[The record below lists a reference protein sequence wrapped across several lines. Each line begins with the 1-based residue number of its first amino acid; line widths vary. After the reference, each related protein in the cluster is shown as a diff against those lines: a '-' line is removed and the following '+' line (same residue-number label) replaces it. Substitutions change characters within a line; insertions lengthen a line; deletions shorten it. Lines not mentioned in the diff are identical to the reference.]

1 MIDEVYADI
10 GDEQSIEQS
19 LSTFSS
25 HMTNVVS
32 FLDKADRNSIVL
44 FDELGAGT
52 DPTEGAALAIAILST
67 LHERGIRTMATTH
80 YSELKIY
87 ALSTPG
93 VENACC
99 EFDVET
105 LSPTYRLLVG
115 VPGKSNAFAISS
127 KLGLPDYII
136 NKAKDEISEQDES
149 FEDVL
154 TTLEQ
159 NRITLERE
167 KEELARTR
175 AEVESLKQSLAKNQ
189 EQIDAVFK
197 LNGLDVENAKAPIA
211 TLTAERDDLKA
222 RLATAEDTLKGFD
235 GKSADEVKAEIAQYK
250 KQAEDAGKNFQ
261 LQMTQRDQRDWVNGQ
276 LDKYG
281 VSSPYARRQLAA
293 DVMDEK
299 DGLKWKDG
307 AFQGFDDFMKS
318 AKEKDSGLYQTA
330 EEKAEAEKQAQ
341 LEKKAPKIVGPT
353 GNTTPTETKYTP
365 PKIF

>member
-1 MIDEVYADI
+1 MK
-10 GDEQSIEQS
+10 
-19 LSTFSS
+19 T
-25 HMTNVVS
+25 
-32 FLDKADRNSIVL
+32 
-44 FDELGAGT
+44 
-52 DPTEGAALAIAILST
+52 
-67 LHERGIRTMATTH
+67 
-80 YSELKIY
+80 SELK
-87 ALSTPG
+87 
-93 VENACC
+93 
-99 EFDVET
+99 D
-105 LSPTYRLLVG
+105 
-115 VPGKSNAFAISS
+115 
-127 KLGLPDYII
+127 LGL
-136 NKAKDEISEQDES
+136 
-149 FEDVL
+149 
-154 TTLEQ
+154 
-159 NRITLERE
+159 
-167 KEELARTR
+167 
-175 AEVESLKQSLAKNQ
+175 NQ

-211 TLTAERDDLKA
+211 TLTAERDDLKT

-307 AFQGFDDFMKS
+307 AFHGFDDFMKS

>member
-1 MIDEVYADI
+1 MK
-10 GDEQSIEQS
+10 
-19 LSTFSS
+19 T
-25 HMTNVVS
+25 
-32 FLDKADRNSIVL
+32 
-44 FDELGAGT
+44 
-52 DPTEGAALAIAILST
+52 
-67 LHERGIRTMATTH
+67 
-80 YSELKIY
+80 SELK
-87 ALSTPG
+87 
-93 VENACC
+93 
-99 EFDVET
+99 D
-105 LSPTYRLLVG
+105 
-115 VPGKSNAFAISS
+115 
-127 KLGLPDYII
+127 LGL
-136 NKAKDEISEQDES
+136 
-149 FEDVL
+149 
-154 TTLEQ
+154 
-159 NRITLERE
+159 
-167 KEELARTR
+167 
-175 AEVESLKQSLAKNQ
+175 NQ

-211 TLTAERDDLKA
+211 TLTAERDDLKT

-281 VSSPYARRQLAA
+281 VSSPYARRQLTA

-353 GNTTPTETKYTP
+353 GNTTQAETKYTP

>member
-1 MIDEVYADI
+1 MK
-10 GDEQSIEQS
+10 
-19 LSTFSS
+19 T
-25 HMTNVVS
+25 
-32 FLDKADRNSIVL
+32 
-44 FDELGAGT
+44 
-52 DPTEGAALAIAILST
+52 
-67 LHERGIRTMATTH
+67 
-80 YSELKIY
+80 SELK
-87 ALSTPG
+87 
-93 VENACC
+93 
-99 EFDVET
+99 D
-105 LSPTYRLLVG
+105 
-115 VPGKSNAFAISS
+115 
-127 KLGLPDYII
+127 LGL
-136 NKAKDEISEQDES
+136 
-149 FEDVL
+149 
-154 TTLEQ
+154 
-159 NRITLERE
+159 
-167 KEELARTR
+167 
-175 AEVESLKQSLAKNQ
+175 NQ

-211 TLTAERDDLKA
+211 TLTAERDDLKT

-250 KQAEDAGKNFQ
+250 KQAEDAGRNFQ

-281 VSSPYARRQLAA
+281 VSSPYARRQLTT

-307 AFQGFDDFMKS
+307 AFQGFDDFMKT
-318 AKEKDSGLYQTA
+318 AKEKDSDLYQTA

>member
-1 MIDEVYADI
+1 MK
-10 GDEQSIEQS
+10 
-19 LSTFSS
+19 T
-25 HMTNVVS
+25 
-32 FLDKADRNSIVL
+32 
-44 FDELGAGT
+44 
-52 DPTEGAALAIAILST
+52 
-67 LHERGIRTMATTH
+67 
-80 YSELKIY
+80 SELK
-87 ALSTPG
+87 
-93 VENACC
+93 
-99 EFDVET
+99 D
-105 LSPTYRLLVG
+105 
-115 VPGKSNAFAISS
+115 
-127 KLGLPDYII
+127 LGL
-136 NKAKDEISEQDES
+136 
-149 FEDVL
+149 
-154 TTLEQ
+154 
-159 NRITLERE
+159 
-167 KEELARTR
+167 
-175 AEVESLKQSLAKNQ
+175 NQ

-211 TLTAERDDLKA
+211 TLTAERDDLKT

-281 VSSPYARRQLAA
+281 VSSPYARRQLTA

-307 AFQGFDDFMKS
+307 AFQGFGDFMKT

>member
-1 MIDEVYADI
+1 MK
-10 GDEQSIEQS
+10 
-19 LSTFSS
+19 T
-25 HMTNVVS
+25 
-32 FLDKADRNSIVL
+32 
-44 FDELGAGT
+44 
-52 DPTEGAALAIAILST
+52 
-67 LHERGIRTMATTH
+67 
-80 YSELKIY
+80 SELK
-87 ALSTPG
+87 
-93 VENACC
+93 
-99 EFDVET
+99 D
-105 LSPTYRLLVG
+105 
-115 VPGKSNAFAISS
+115 
-127 KLGLPDYII
+127 LGL
-136 NKAKDEISEQDES
+136 
-149 FEDVL
+149 
-154 TTLEQ
+154 
-159 NRITLERE
+159 
-167 KEELARTR
+167 
-175 AEVESLKQSLAKNQ
+175 NQ

-211 TLTAERDDLKA
+211 TLTAERDDLKT

-281 VSSPYARRQLAA
+281 VSSPYARRQLTA

-307 AFQGFDDFMKS
+307 AFQGFHDFMKT

-353 GNTTPTETKYTP
+353 GNTAPTETKYTP

>member
-1 MIDEVYADI
+1 
-10 GDEQSIEQS
+10 
-19 LSTFSS
+19 
-25 HMTNVVS
+25 MTNVVS
-32 FLDKADRNSIVL
+32 FLDKADRNSLVL

-175 AEVESLKQSLAKNQ
+175 DQ
-189 EQIDAVFK
+189 
-197 LNGLDVENAKAPIA
+197 DV
-211 TLTAERDDLKA
+211 DH
-222 RLATAEDTLKGFD
+222 
-235 GKSADEVKAEIAQYK
+235 
-250 KQAEDAGKNFQ
+250 
-261 LQMTQRDQRDWVNGQ
+261 
-276 LDKYG
+276 
-281 VSSPYARRQLAA
+281 
-293 DVMDEK
+293 
-299 DGLKWKDG
+299 
-307 AFQGFDDFMKS
+307 
-318 AKEKDSGLYQTA
+318 DSGQD
-330 EEKAEAEKQAQ
+330 EQHEAHDGREDSRGDLVLRVDATNVRRHVELSHAWSLPCAQ
-341 LEKKAPKIVGPT
+341 SSE
-353 GNTTPTETKYTP
+353 
-365 PKIF
+365 

>member
-1 MIDEVYADI
+1 MK
-10 GDEQSIEQS
+10 
-19 LSTFSS
+19 T
-25 HMTNVVS
+25 
-32 FLDKADRNSIVL
+32 
-44 FDELGAGT
+44 
-52 DPTEGAALAIAILST
+52 
-67 LHERGIRTMATTH
+67 
-80 YSELKIY
+80 SELK
-87 ALSTPG
+87 
-93 VENACC
+93 
-99 EFDVET
+99 D
-105 LSPTYRLLVG
+105 
-115 VPGKSNAFAISS
+115 
-127 KLGLPDYII
+127 LGL
-136 NKAKDEISEQDES
+136 
-149 FEDVL
+149 
-154 TTLEQ
+154 
-159 NRITLERE
+159 
-167 KEELARTR
+167 
-175 AEVESLKQSLAKNQ
+175 NQ

-211 TLTAERDDLKA
+211 TLTAERDDLKT

-281 VSSPYARRQLAA
+281 VSSPYARRQLTA

-307 AFQGFDDFMKS
+307 AFRGFDDFMKS

-330 EEKAEAEKQAQ
+330 EEKAEAEKRAQ

>member
-1 MIDEVYADI
+1 MK
-10 GDEQSIEQS
+10 
-19 LSTFSS
+19 T
-25 HMTNVVS
+25 
-32 FLDKADRNSIVL
+32 
-44 FDELGAGT
+44 
-52 DPTEGAALAIAILST
+52 
-67 LHERGIRTMATTH
+67 
-80 YSELKIY
+80 SELK
-87 ALSTPG
+87 
-93 VENACC
+93 
-99 EFDVET
+99 D
-105 LSPTYRLLVG
+105 
-115 VPGKSNAFAISS
+115 
-127 KLGLPDYII
+127 LGL
-136 NKAKDEISEQDES
+136 
-149 FEDVL
+149 
-154 TTLEQ
+154 
-159 NRITLERE
+159 
-167 KEELARTR
+167 
-175 AEVESLKQSLAKNQ
+175 NQ

-222 RLATAEDTLKGFD
+222 RLATAADPLKGFD

-307 AFQGFDDFMKS
+307 AFQGFDDVMKS

-341 LEKKAPKIVGPT
+341 LQKKAPKIVGPT

>member
-1 MIDEVYADI
+1 MK
-10 GDEQSIEQS
+10 
-19 LSTFSS
+19 T
-25 HMTNVVS
+25 
-32 FLDKADRNSIVL
+32 
-44 FDELGAGT
+44 
-52 DPTEGAALAIAILST
+52 
-67 LHERGIRTMATTH
+67 
-80 YSELKIY
+80 SELK
-87 ALSTPG
+87 
-93 VENACC
+93 
-99 EFDVET
+99 D
-105 LSPTYRLLVG
+105 
-115 VPGKSNAFAISS
+115 
-127 KLGLPDYII
+127 LGL
-136 NKAKDEISEQDES
+136 NQD
-149 FEDVL
+149 
-154 TTLEQ
+154 
-159 NRITLERE
+159 
-167 KEELARTR
+167 
-175 AEVESLKQSLAKNQ
+175 
-189 EQIDAVFK
+189 QIDAVFK

-211 TLTAERDDLKA
+211 TLTAERDDLKT

-318 AKEKDSGLYQTA
+318 AKEQDSGLYQTA

>member
-1 MIDEVYADI
+1 MK
-10 GDEQSIEQS
+10 
-19 LSTFSS
+19 T
-25 HMTNVVS
+25 
-32 FLDKADRNSIVL
+32 
-44 FDELGAGT
+44 
-52 DPTEGAALAIAILST
+52 
-67 LHERGIRTMATTH
+67 
-80 YSELKIY
+80 SELK
-87 ALSTPG
+87 
-93 VENACC
+93 
-99 EFDVET
+99 D
-105 LSPTYRLLVG
+105 
-115 VPGKSNAFAISS
+115 
-127 KLGLPDYII
+127 LGL
-136 NKAKDEISEQDES
+136 
-149 FEDVL
+149 
-154 TTLEQ
+154 
-159 NRITLERE
+159 
-167 KEELARTR
+167 
-175 AEVESLKQSLAKNQ
+175 NQ

-307 AFQGFDDFMKS
+307 AFQGFDDVMKS